1 MTLKLKAFPDNQEK
15 YSLKLS
21 NRSQSERVWQGVS
34 DISSWGRYWMP
45 SRARTTEELKLGIAQ
60 VLEGLARILEAPVRQ
75 TNEQTGQAI
84 LKDTNGHRVLC
95 DDQSVF
101 VP

>member
-1 MTLKLKAFPDNQEK
+1 
-15 YSLKLS
+15 
-21 NRSQSERVWQGVS
+21 
-34 DISSWGRYWMP
+34 MP

-60 VLEGLARILEAPVRQ
+60 VLEGLARILEAQSPVRQ
-75 TNEQTGQAI
+75 TNEQIGQAI